1 MKAYTGDKPFI
12 FVSYAHTDRDIVY
25 PIIEL
30 LQNNGYHVWYDE
42 GLHIGN
48 DWRDE
53 LEERI
58 RCCHAFIFMQSK
70 QSVRSEYCKDEVYL
84 ADSEKKQRA
93 FEADDDEDRMPFLTI
108 KLDES
113 NLTGGL
119 RMILDTKQKVSG
131 IDIPANEISQKLI
144 KSKKLDVCR
153 EQFRYVEGI
162 NWGPSR
168 KEYYFDDAPDHAVLN
183 SVIDNPFYGDERHF
197 LRIDNQSQDDEDHF
211 LTVLPNT
218 VYSVRILYNNDALP
232 ESNVR
237 DGGKGIAMKT
247 KISVKLPRKLSANKP
262 EILQANISTD
272 TGEHEVIWDQIALC
286 STEEVAINYILA
298 SAKLYNSGTLSNEGL
313 GAQLFSEG
321 LYIGYNKF
329 NGVIPGGMQY
339 SGEVKFD
346 FTVKP
351 IRKVSFD
358 RTVSVDKKHY
368 SNRVSVLP
376 GDILTFRI
384 IIRNNHYNCI
394 EDVTFRDELPEGI
407 DLIPNTTVLYAVPHL
422 EGRELSDHITS
433 NGINTGLFGEGVTG
447 VIQYRAR
454 VREDICSDRE
464 MISKS
469 FLYYTPSE
477 YDPDNYYKKTL
488 GETVKMYSEAICY
501 FRG

>member
-70 QSVRSEYCKDEVYL
+70 QSVKSEYCKDEVYL

-93 FEADDDEDRMPFLTI
+93 SEADDDEDRMPFLTI

-144 KSKKLDVCR
+144 KSKKLEVCR
-153 EQFRYVEGI
+153 EQFRYVEGV
-162 NWGPSR
+162 NWGPAR
-168 KEYYFDDAPDHAVLN
+168 KGYYFDDEPDHAVFN

-197 LRIDNQSQDDEDHF
+197 LRIDNQSQDGEDHF
-211 LTVLPNT
+211 LTVVPNT
-218 VYSVRILYNNDALP
+218 VYSVSILYNNDALP
-232 ESNVR
+232 ESNHKDRGV
-237 DGGKGIAMKT
+237 GIAMKS

-286 STEEVAINYILA
+286 SPEDVVINFVYL
-298 SAKLYNSGTLSNEGL
+298 SAKIHNFGKLNSEILGT
-313 GAQLFSEG
+313 QLFAEG
-321 LYIGYNKF
+321 IYIGYNKQ
-329 NGVIPGGMQY
+329 NGVIPGGLQY
-339 SGEVKFD
+339 SGKIKFD
-346 FTVKP
+346 FAVKP
-351 IRKVSFD
+351 IRKVTFV

-368 SNRVSVLP
+368 SDRVSVLP

-384 IIRNNHYNCI
+384 TIKNNHHNDI
-394 EDVTFRDELPEGI
+394 ENVTFRDELPEGI
-407 DLIPNTTVLYAVPHL
+407 DLIPDTTVLYAVPRL
-422 EGRELSDHITS
+422 EGRKLPDYIAL

-447 VIQYRAR
+447 VIQYKAR
-454 VREDICSDRE
+454 VREDIGSARE

-469 FLYYTPSE
+469 FLYFTPRE
-477 YDPDNYYKKTL
+477 YDPDNYYMMTSGKL
-488 GETVKMYSEAICY
+488 VKMSSEAICY
-501 FRG
+501 LQG